1 MKWLKV
7 VRKIALLF
15 LLFAIGWIGFTMVG
29 FAWTL
34 FADGEYTPAADV
46 SYFEDNTN
54 DTESVFGVRFGQ
66 EFEGVKSTCTGPFS
80 GFETSVDLK
89 IPKPVK
95 WFTCVNADVDPATKR
110 VHTLHFSGALPNTL
124 SQMEIDDGVNQL
136 KALMVAKYGKD
147 CLRVPYG
154 LQRYNV
160 AIDVSPSLKFL
171 FFTRK
176 AKVHLHVKNKD

>member
-1 MKWLKV
+1 MKILKV
-7 VRKIALLF
+7 VRNVVVIVFLF
-15 LLFAIGWIGFTMVG
+15 VLGWVAFSLVG

-66 EFEGVKSTCTGPFS
+66 EFEDVKSTCTGPFS

-110 VHTLHFSGALPNTL
+110 VHTLHFSGILPNTL
-124 SQMEIDDGVNQL
+124 SQTEIDDGVNQL
-136 KALMVAKYGKD
+136 KVLMVAKYGED

-160 AIDVSPSLKFL
+160 AIDVSPPFKCL
-171 FFTRK
+171 FFTRQ
-176 AKVHLHVKNKD
+176 AKVHLHVRNKD